1 MIRRWAPRWAR
12 KSVLYL
18 DGPAAVPSHYF
29 FSPGSSLRPAPMFA
43 VGRVLRQPRG
53 LVLQKNKRFALV
65 EYFDGH
71 RDRLALLGPH
81 SSPLRGRGVRFGEIV
96 EAAAHKKKT
105 FKPTDND
112 LAKVALNKML
122 NKPMQHVELIVDG
135 EIQQYSPAFIAS
147 GLYMASSARD
157 AARIFSQTVAINKNN
172 EM

>member
-1 MIRRWAPRWAR
+1 MYSKDI
-12 KSVLYL
+12 K
-18 DGPAAVPSHYF
+18 H
-29 FSPGSSLRPAPMFA
+29 
-43 VGRVLRQPRG
+43 
-53 LVLQKNKRFALV
+53 
-65 EYFDGH
+65 
-71 RDRLALLGPH
+71 
-81 SSPLRGRGVRFGEIV
+81 
-96 EAAAHKKKT
+96 T

-122 NKPMQHVELIVDG
+122 NKPMQYVELIVDG